1 MHPSEYLFIL
11 VHIPLA
17 QKSPLV
23 SPGKKYSPSA
33 PSVFLLN
40 SFIRLQRALWS
51 VVVQRWNALTFS
63 ENIRLNIHE
72 APVKGSPSSDHEVG
86 NGQVDQ
92 VEVDRRS
99 HRLVEDHLVVKR
111 VDVRGF
117 LSKMYF
123 VPCWRERWKEFD
135 WNKEVT
141 KGWGESY
148 FWRITPAH
156 QHLLYFELKFEVK
169 PQACTK
175 HFTNNVFEIMKNY
188 RKYDKDISDD
198 GDQDEK
204 NNCCLDMS
212 IWTLSVTFFSMSH
225 FGHLELHYGWFFT
238 VWKLVY
244 YLFYF

>member
-99 HRLVEDHLVVKR
+99 HRLVEDHLVGEMLFEK
-111 VDVRGF
+111 DFSSACTLCPG
-117 LSKMYF
+117 
-123 VPCWRERWKEFD
+123 WREVWKESD

-148 FWRITPAH
+148 FWRITP
-156 QHLLYFELKFEVK
+156 
-169 PQACTK
+169 
-175 HFTNNVFEIMKNY
+175 
-188 RKYDKDISDD
+188 
-198 GDQDEK
+198 
-204 NNCCLDMS
+204 
-212 IWTLSVTFFSMSH
+212 SH
-225 FGHLELHYGWFFT
+225 
-238 VWKLVY
+238 
-244 YLFYF
+244 